1 MRILAA
7 DLLLAAVIYL
17 IRGDVMK
24 TLEKIDG
31 IVAGAL
37 KVFVTALCVGIAII
51 LFIRVIIR
59 FTPLMIPLSWTDEV
73 VEWMM
78 AWMIFTTAALI
89 MRSGEHFRVDLLQ
102 LKLEGKLIG
111 HILNV
116 GISLLG
122 IVFFAVLLYYSWD
135 LLAKAT
141 QFSPILKVSTRLP
154 YASIPV
160 NCVLILCYLFRD
172 VVKEISRI
180 GRRKKEK

>member
-7 DLLLAAVIYL
+7 YILLAAVIYL
-17 IRGDVMK
+17 IRGDEMK
-24 TLEKIDG
+24 ILGKIDG

-37 KVFVTALCVGIAII
+37 KVFVTALCVGIAVI

-78 AWMIFTTAALI
+78 AWMIFTTATLI

-102 LKLEGKLIG
+102 TKLEGKLAG
-111 HILNV
+111 HLLNV
-116 GISLLG
+116 AISLLG
-122 IVFFAVLLYYSWD
+122 IVFFAVLLYYSAD
-135 LLAKAT
+135 LMIKAT

-154 YASIPV
+154 YSSIPV
-160 NCVLILCYLFRD
+160 NCALILCYLFRD
-172 VVKEISRI
+172 VVKEIFQIAVRS
-180 GRRKKEK
+180 K